1 MSTSVRER
9 HARLLGDSRGSEPR
23 ARLAQA
29 VSRAEFLLRT
39 SRTVSAI
46 QNPRRAV
53 EALVGLLLEDLVDV
67 AQVAVRNGPWQLVGV
82 GHQGSPPRSE
92 LTRWVVEDAPDGLQE
107 AIRRGLADEVPLPR
121 SGKARAAAVTS
132 FIDDAAALAAVDE
145 LAVEQLAVLPLV
157 ARGRCFGVLVLG
169 RAHGFRFGGSQS
181 FLDDLAERVAVGLD
195 ATLVV
200 AESRYV
206 AGVLRRSLALTEM
219 PEIAG
224 LDLASFYRVAH
235 ESEDVGGDFL
245 DVHGPDDDVIVLCGD
260 VAGKGVEAAIQAK
273 RIRNAARTA
282 TIIDRRP
289 AFVLDIVNR
298 VVVDEAEDFDE
309 GLATA
314 TCVRLRPGAPGAAGM
329 RVDVATAGH
338 PPTLLLRA
346 DGSIEEVT
354 TPCLAIGLLAG
365 AEFTELTVELRPGDT
380 LLLHTD
386 GITEA
391 KGADGMFGDERLHR
405 SLRGMAGLP
414 ARGIVDAVAIAVTDH
429 LGDRPHDDIALV
441 AVQHRPVPA

>member
-9 HARLLGDSRGSEPR
+9 HARLLADSRASEPR

-29 VSRAEFLLRT
+29 VSRAEFLLRA

-53 EALVGLLLEDLVDV
+53 EALVSLLLEDLVDV

-82 GHQGSPPRSE
+82 GHQASAPRSA
-92 LTRWVVEDAPDGLQE
+92 LTRWVIEDSPTGLDE
-107 AIRRGLADEVPLPR
+107 ALRRGVADEVPLPR
-121 SGKARAAAVTS
+121 TGAARRKAVDSFIADEEAVAAVH
-132 FIDDAAALAAVDE
+132 DLAVD
-145 LAVEQLAVLPLV
+145 QLAVLPLV

-169 RAHGFRFGGSQS
+169 RAHGFSFGGSQS

-200 AESRYV
+200 AESRYI
-206 AGVLRRSLALTEM
+206 AGVLRQSLALTEM
-219 PEIAG
+219 PQIAG

-235 ESEDVGGDFL
+235 ESEDVGGDVL
-245 DVHGPDDDVIVLCGD
+245 DVHGSDDDVMVLCGD
-260 VAGKGVEAAIQAK
+260 VAGKGVEAAIHAK

-282 TIIDRRP
+282 AVVDRRP
-289 AFVLDIVNR
+289 AFVLDIVNQ
-298 VVVDEAEDFDE
+298 VVVEEADDFDE

-314 TCVRLRPGAPGAAGM
+314 TCVRLRPDGDHM
-329 RVDVATAGH
+329 RVDIATAGH
-338 PPTLLLRA
+338 PPTILLRA
-346 DGSIEEVT
+346 DGSLEEVAI
-354 TPCLAIGLLAG
+354 PCLAIGLLA
-365 AEFTELTVELRPGDT
+365 ESEYTELTVDLHPGDT

-391 KGADGMFGDERLHR
+391 KGADGMFGEERLHR
-405 SLRGMAGLP
+405 ALVGMAGLP
-414 ARGIVDAVAIAVTDH
+414 ARGIVDAIAIAVTDH
-429 LGDRPHDDIALV
+429 LGDRPHDDIALI
-441 AVQHRPVPA
+441 AVQHRPDAA